1 MLEYLKKI
9 MINTEKSF
17 DRRLSILVIE
27 DSKLYSMVLKKYL
40 INSLL
45 NMDILPNVKLTET
58 GEEAID
64 YIKTNSPDII
74 LMDFSLGG
82 NSIDGIDLIKNI
94 RAINNS
100 AALMVLTHS
109 CNVNT
114 ANKCYKFGA
123 NNYIHK
129 ERDDFKAVIK
139 YITKLIDYNDK
150 KNNLKF

>member
-9 MINTEKSF
+9 MVNAENSF

-27 DSKLYSMVLKKYL
+27 DSKMYSMVLKKYL

-45 NMDILPNVKLTET
+45 DIDILPNVKLTET
-58 GEEAID
+58 GEEAIE
-64 YIKTNSPDII
+64 YMKTNSPDII

-82 NSIDGIDLIKNI
+82 HSIDGLDLIKNI
-94 RAINNS
+94 RVLNHS
-100 AALMVLTHS
+100 ATLMVLTHS
-109 CNVNT
+109 CNIDI
-114 ANKCYKFGA
+114 ANECYRFGV

-129 ERDDFKAVIK
+129 ERDSFKAVIK

-150 KNNLKF
+150 KNNLNF

>member
-9 MINTEKSF
+9 MVNAENSF

-27 DSKLYSMVLKKYL
+27 DSKMYSMVLKKYL

-45 NMDILPNVKLTET
+45 DIDILPNVKLTET
-58 GEEAID
+58 GEEAIE
-64 YIKTNSPDII
+64 YMKTNRPDII

-82 NSIDGIDLIKNI
+82 HSIDGLDLIKNI
-94 RAINNS
+94 RVLNNS
-100 AALMVLTHS
+100 ATLMVLTHS
-109 CNVNT
+109 CNIDI
-114 ANKCYKFGA
+114 ANECYRFGA

-129 ERDDFKAVIK
+129 ERDSFKAVIK

-150 KNNLKF
+150 KNHLNF